1 MTESSKPD
9 SKKGRPTPKR
19 REATQKHQALA
30 PIKTKEEKKRARE
43 LTKSARIAARAAYMR
58 GDESALPARD
68 RGPARR
74 FVRDYVDSRRSVG
87 EYFLPIIF
95 IVLLLTMIPVG
106 TSTNAEGLPKVPM
119 TQVISIGIMYSVL
132 LISVLDGIRLNR
144 KIKKAVAAKFP
155 DTSLKGLGM
164 YGWLRSTQMRRM
176 RAPKPLVKAGE
187 KIN

>member
-1 MTESSKPD
+1 MTQSSPES

-19 REATQKHQALA
+19 REATQKHHSLA
-30 PIKTKEEKKRARE
+30 PIKTKEEKKRARAQAKE
-43 LTKSARIAARAAYMR
+43 ARLSARQAYMR

-95 IVLLLTMIPVG
+95 IVLILTMIPTP
-106 TSTNAEGLPKVPM
+106 TSKSADGLPKVPL
-119 TQVISIGIMYSVL
+119 TQVISIAIMYTVL
-132 LISVLDGIRLNR
+132 LTSVLDGIRLNR
-144 KIKKAVAAKFP
+144 KIKKAVLAKFP
-155 DTSLKGLGM
+155 GTTTRGLGL

-176 RAPKPLVKAGE
+176 RSPKPQVKAGE
-187 KIN
+187 KI